1 MAGVAR
7 RLLQEFQQ
15 VRRCPSKKVHAQRP
29 RWKPP
34 NTSFVKANFDGAI
47 FEDISA
53 VGIGVAVRNELGEV
67 VAAMAEKILVPN
79 SVFTPETLAARHAVL
94 FVQELGIRNV
104 VFEGDSAS
112 SIQAISNRHFTHSS
126 CGHIIHDIL
135 LFVNSFQSFSFSH
148 VCRQGNT
155 LTDALAKRAR
165 LSYPFMVWKESVPP
179 DLYNCYLSDFPLFN

>member
-104 VFEGDSAS
+104 VLRVIRRLPFKLLV
-112 SIQAISNRHFTHSS
+112 I
-126 CGHIIHDIL
+126 DIL
-135 LFVNSFQSFSFSH
+135 LI
-148 VCRQGNT
+148 
-155 LTDALAKRAR
+155 R
-165 LSYPFMVWKESVPP
+165 LVVILFMTFYC
-179 DLYNCYLSDFPLFN
+179 L